1 MAINSFVSMQPLSSL
16 SYLRKACSSSSTGA
30 AGAASGVVA
39 GASATNWRC
48 ASGWHFNAGRPAATS
63 HARSSPT
70 SALNST
76 NSKPPVLD
84 LSYAWSTLAAS
95 AVSSSTPS
103 SRNATASSGL
113 SMDPL
118 PSTSYFL
125 KVSSMSFDACSSN
138 VDSDGGAPCPPS
150 VSAID
155 SSSLQPPLDQGLVGV
170 PTESVRIGVGVGR
183 QVASIWQSLHAR
195 ELFRAEKP

>member
-1 MAINSFVSMQPLSSL
+1 MFINSFVSMQPLLSL

-30 AGAASGVVA
+30 AGAASGVAA
-39 GASATNWRC
+39 GASATIWRC

-125 KVSSMSFDACSSN
+125 NVSSMSFDACSSN

-155 SSSLQPPLDQGLVGV
+155 SSSLQPEKSPPRPGLVGV
-170 PTESVRIGVGVGR
+170 HWSVRIGVGEEEIG
-183 QVASIWQSLHAR
+183 
-195 ELFRAEKP
+195 